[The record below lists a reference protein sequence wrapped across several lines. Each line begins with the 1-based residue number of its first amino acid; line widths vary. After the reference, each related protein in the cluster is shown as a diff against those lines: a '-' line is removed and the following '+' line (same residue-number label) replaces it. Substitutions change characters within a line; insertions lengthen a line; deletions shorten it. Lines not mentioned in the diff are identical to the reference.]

1 MSALYGLPF
10 DGLPEVREF
19 LVHKQ
24 AQLAVLNRQLLNL
37 QQEFHA
43 SFGYSL
49 PFRPIRL
56 ADKSYTPLRW
66 RVGTTRRRFE
76 LNDSVGQAYLAA
88 LAPDTRRQVLEMEFK
103 RIHLNQAWAVCNYE
117 CLRLERFI
125 QQFES
130 WRTLMRQLPR
140 ASPVKV

>member
-1 MSALYGLPF
+1 MTALYDLPF
-10 DGLPEVREF
+10 DGWREAREY
-19 LVHKQ
+19 LTRRQ
-24 AQLAVLNRQLLNL
+24 AQLAELNQQLLTL

-76 LNDSVGQAYLAA
+76 LDDAVGQAYLAA
-88 LAPDTRRQVLEMEFK
+88 LSANARRQVLELEFK

-117 CLRLERFI
+117 CLRLERLL
-125 QQFES
+125 QQFAS
-130 WRTLMRQLPR
+130 WRGMMRQLPR
-140 ASPVKV
+140 SSPETT